1 MRWVGLYARRPAL
14 LSFCLFCC
22 AFATAAPDWVE
33 RSNAEAQDFVEV
45 VGAFQPE
52 ALTMFG
58 IEGFDTQVADLGPDA
73 GNRFR
78 AAVSKVRDDYQSRLN
93 REENPFV
100 REDLAILI
108 ASADDEIDQSLVQE
122 QYLLPFT
129 DAGRRI
135 YSGVFGLLKPDAAPE
150 RRVLALERLN
160 RYVGLAPNTTAIT
173 TLAQH
178 RYTEAAA
185 TDPSRLAPFVD
196 EVERM
201 LANTPRFI
209 AGIRQM
215 FDAPDF
221 DAAAVAPA
229 LDRMEEI
236 LTAYDA
242 WVRETVLPQA
252 RTDYRLPAPV
262 YAQALRGF
270 GLDIPPET
278 LIQRAQTSSA
288 EIRQE
293 MTALA
298 VLIAEQ
304 NGWEDS
310 NYRAVIAR
318 LKEEQL
324 TADEVLPY
332 YEDII
337 RQVEDIIRRERI
349 VTLPDRAMSIRL
361 GSEAENA
368 AQPAPHML
376 PPPLTG
382 GTGEERG
389 TFVLTSGTPPAEGEE
404 SETFDDFTFAA
415 GTWTLTAHEGR
426 PGHEL
431 QFAAMVE
438 RGVSLARSFFAFNSV
453 NVEGWALYA
462 EAELKPYEPLEGQ
475 LIALQHRLLRASRAF
490 LDPMLNL
497 GLITRDEAA
506 RVLREDVGLSSA
518 MVTQE
523 VDRYTFR
530 APGQATSYFYGY
542 QRLMALRTAT
552 EVTLGAKFDRMAFN
566 DFIIG
571 QGLLPP
577 ELLAAAVRNEFIP
590 SQQ

>member
-1 MRWVGLYARRPAL
+1 MIRFLYCLAAL
-14 LSFCLFCC
+14 VLHPSVY
-22 AFATAAPDWVE
+22 AAPDWVE
-33 RSNAEAQDFVEV
+33 RSNKEAQDYVDV

-58 IEGFDTQVADLGPDA
+58 IEGFDTQVADLRPDA
-73 GNRFR
+73 GPRYR
-78 AAVSKVRDDYQSRLN
+78 SAASRVRDDYQARMA

-100 REDLAILI
+100 REDLAIMI
-108 ASADDEIDQSLVQE
+108 ASADESIDSSLIRE
-122 QYLLPFT
+122 QYLLPFV

-160 RYVGLAPNTTAIT
+160 RYVGLAANTSPIT
-173 TLAQH
+173 TLAQNL
-178 RYTEAAA
+178 YTQAA
-185 TDPSRLAPFVD
+185 TTDSSRLPPFVD

-221 DAAAVAPA
+221 DAATVALA

-236 LTAYDA
+236 LTAYDS
-242 WVRETVLPQA
+242 WVRETVLPAA
-252 RTDYRLPAPV
+252 RTDFRQPAPV

-278 LIQRAQTSSA
+278 LIERAQTSSA

-293 MTALA
+293 MAALA
-298 VLIAEQ
+298 VLIAEK
-304 NGWEDS
+304 NNWADA
-310 NYRAVIAR
+310 NYRAVITR
-318 LKEEQL
+318 LKKDQL
-324 TADEVLPY
+324 DADAVVPF
-332 YEDII
+332 YENII

-349 VTLPDRAMSIRL
+349 VTLPDRPMSIRL

-382 GTGEERG
+382 GTGKERG
-389 TFVLTSGTPPAEGEE
+389 TFVLTSGTPPTEGEE
-404 SETFDDFTFAA
+404 TETFDDFTFAA

-497 GLITRDEAA
+497 GLITREETA
-506 RVLREDVGLSSA
+506 RVLREDVGLSAA

-523 VDRYTFR
+523 VNRYTFN

-552 EVTLGAKFDRMAFN
+552 EVTLGANFDRMAFN

-590 SQQ
+590 SQR